1 MRIFTLSILIFFT
14 QAIMAQKPVIL
25 TDFISQESVTD
36 FQIYFYHDPHCE
48 MDAPTAFSPR
58 YATNFKR
65 LDFSDSSLKIDEID
79 LDDCLWFRF
88 IFDNRS
94 VKQLSYHLQPNIFS
108 TFSEF
113 RLYQKFDNGIINER
127 ISGFDIL
134 PGDKDVNISGSDD
147 LRFFVTPGTVDTVYL
162 YASLSEESILTDL
175 TFSISTHDSVIAKDR
190 SRRLTFGIF
199 LGIMIIMI
207 LYHLPLYLKMRE
219 VSYLYYIFYIIAFI
233 GFFINKEG
241 YIYEI
246 TPQFTSAPI
255 NTFLLEIFLLFF
267 LLFGRSYLD
276 TAKTIPTWDRILLMA
291 IGFIISGLVLSFVM
305 IALTNNGHY
314 IPYFLQIIGLSIN
327 IISAVASMFLAIMP
341 AFILR
346 KQHFGPAPYFLI
358 ANIFLIL
365 GAVLLF
371 LFNDFPIG
379 KHGLEI
385 GVTLQI
391 VTFSVGL
398 GEKINLLKK
407 DRELAQRRIIDQ
419 LRENAALKDKVNR
432 ELEGMVKER
441 TKEIRMQKDHI
452 EKQNKEIKYSFDYA
466 KRIQSTVLPTNEV
479 FENLFA
485 ENFIFFKPRDIV
497 SGDFYW
503 ISQKENKIIITASD
517 CTGHG
522 VPGSLMSMLGI
533 TMLHEIVNEKDVTQS
548 DKILNELRQSIA
560 RTLKQ
565 EGKPGEQK
573 DGMDMV
579 LLIYDRSTRE
589 LEFSGAN
596 NPMYIIRDG
605 EMIEYKGNN
614 MPVAYYDN
622 MTPFT
627 RHTIQMKQGDRV
639 YLFSDGF
646 PDQFGGPKG
655 KKFKYKPF
663 KELLLEVHERP
674 MEEQERIL
682 KMVFDEWKGNLDQ
695 IDDVLVMGL
704 RF

>member
-1 MRIFTLSILIFFT
+1 MRILTLSIFLFIT
-14 QAIMAQKPVIL
+14 QAIIAQKPVIL
-25 TDFISQESVTD
+25 TDYISQESITD
-36 FQIYFYHDPHCE
+36 FQIFFYHDPHCE
-48 MDAPTAFSPR
+48 MDIQTAYSPR
-58 YATNFKR
+58 YTNNFRR
-65 LDFSDSSLKIDEID
+65 LDFSDTTLNIDEIN

-94 VKQLSYHLQPNIFS
+94 VKQLSFHLQPNIFS
-108 TFSEF
+108 TFGEF

-127 ISGFDIL
+127 ISGFNIL

-147 LRFFVTPGTVDTVYL
+147 LRFFVTPGKLDTVYL
-162 YASLSEESILTDL
+162 YASLAEESVLADL
-175 TFSISTHDSVIAKDR
+175 TFSVSTHDSVISKDR

-207 LYHLPLYLKMRE
+207 LYHLPLYLQMRE
-219 VSYLYYIFYIIAFI
+219 VSYLYYIFYIVAFI

-241 YIYEI
+241 YIYEL
-246 TPQFTSAPI
+246 TPQFTSAPL

-276 TAKTIPTWDRILLMA
+276 TAKSLQAWDRILLMA
-291 IGFIISGLVLSFVM
+291 IGFIIGGLVLSFVT
-305 IALTNNGHY
+305 IALTSSGHY
-314 IPYFLQIIGLSIN
+314 VPYFIQIIGLSIN
-327 IISAVASMFLAIMP
+327 IISALASLFLAILP

-346 KQHFGPAPYFLI
+346 KLHFGPARYFLI
-358 ANIFLIL
+358 ANIFLIM
-365 GAVLLF
+365 GAALLF
-371 LFNDFPIG
+371 FFNDFPIG

-398 GEKINLLKK
+398 GEKINVLKK

-419 LRENAALKDKVNR
+419 LRENATLKDKVNR
-432 ELEGMVKER
+432 ELEDKVKER
-441 TKEIRMQKDHI
+441 TQEIRNQKDQI

-479 FENLFA
+479 FEDLFA

-503 ISQKENKIIITASD
+503 ISQKENKIFITASD

-533 TMLHEIVNEKDVTQS
+533 TMLHEIVNEKDFNSS
-548 DKILNELRQSIA
+548 DEILNELRSNIA

-579 LLIYDRSTRE
+579 LLIYDLKTRKM
-589 LEFSGAN
+589 EFSGAN
-596 NPMYIIRDG
+596 NPIYIIRDG

-614 MPVAYYDN
+614 MPVAFYDN

-627 RHTIQMKQGDRV
+627 RHTIQMNQGDRV

-646 PDQFGGPKG
+646 PDQFGGPNG
-655 KKFKYKPF
+655 KKFMYKPF
-663 KELLLEVHERP
+663 KALLLEVHERP

>member
-1 MRIFTLSILIFFT
+1 MRLFLLSICFLLT
-14 QAIMAQKPVIL
+14 QSIMAQKPVIL
-25 TDFISQESVTD
+25 TDFISQESITD
-36 FQIYFYHDPHCE
+36 FQLYFYHDPHCK
-48 MDAPTAFSPR
+48 MDAPVAFSQI
-58 YATNFKR
+58 YAEKFQR
-65 LDFSDSSLKIDEID
+65 LDFSNEKLNIDQIKPE
-79 LDDCLWFRF
+79 DCLWFRF
-88 IFDNRS
+88 IFENRS
-94 VKQLSYHLQPNIFS
+94 SKQISFHLQPNIFS
-108 TFSEF
+108 IFGEF
-113 RLYQKFDNGIINER
+113 KLYQKFDNGIINER
-127 ISGFDIL
+127 RSGFNVL
-134 PGDKDVNISGSDD
+134 PSNKDVNISGSDD
-147 LRFFVTPGTVDTVYL
+147 LRFFITPGDSDTIYL
-162 YASLSEESILTDL
+162 HATLSEESKLSDL
-175 TFSISTHDSVIAKDR
+175 TFTISTHDSVLKKDK
-190 SRRLTFGIF
+190 SRRLLFGIF

-207 LYHLPLYLKMRE
+207 LYHIPLYIQVRE
-219 VSYLYYIFYIIAFI
+219 VSYLYYIFYILAFIAF
-233 GFFINKEG
+233 FVNKEG

-246 TPQFTSAPI
+246 TPQFTNAPI
-255 NTFLLEIFLLFF
+255 NIFLLQIFLLFF
-267 LLFGRSYLD
+267 LLFGRAYLD
-276 TAKTIPTWDRILLMA
+276 TAKTLQTWDRILVMT
-291 IGFIISGLVLSFVM
+291 IGFIISGLVLNVVM
-305 IALTNNGHY
+305 IALSNKGHY
-314 IPYFLQIIGLSIN
+314 IPDFIQLIALSIN
-327 IISAVASMFLAIMP
+327 IISAPASLFLAALP

-346 KQHFGPAPYFLI
+346 KKHFGPARYFLI
-358 ANIFLIL
+358 ANVFLIL
-365 GAVLLF
+365 GALLLF
-371 LFNDFPIG
+371 LFNDFSIG

-398 GEKINLLKK
+398 GEKINVLKK
-407 DRELAQRRIIDQ
+407 DRELAQRKIIDQ
-419 LRENAALKDKVNR
+419 LRENAGLKDKVNR
-432 ELEGMVKER
+432 ELEDKVRER
-441 TKEIRMQKDHI
+441 TKEIRSQKDQI
-452 EKQNKEIKYSFDYA
+452 ERQNKEIKYSFDYA

-503 ISQKENKIIITASD
+503 ISQKGSKIFITASD

-533 TMLHEIVNEKDVTQS
+533 TMLHEIVNEKNFSRS
-548 DKILNELRQSIA
+548 DEILNELRLNIA

-579 LLIYDRSTRE
+579 LLIYDRTTRKM
-589 LEFSGAN
+589 EFSGAN

-639 YLFSDGF
+639 YMFSDGF
-646 PDQFGGPKG
+646 PDQFGGPLG
-655 KKFKYKPF
+655 KKFKYRPF
-663 KELLLEVHERP
+663 KDLLLEVHERP
-674 MEEQERIL
+674 MEEQKRIL

>member
-1 MRIFTLSILIFFT
+1 MRLITLSICLLLA
-14 QAIMAQKPVIL
+14 QSIMAQKPVIL
-25 TDFISQESVTD
+25 TDFISQESITD
-36 FQIYFYHDPHCE
+36 YQFYFYHDPHCE
-48 MDAPTAFSPR
+48 MDAPVAFSPR
-58 YATNFKR
+58 YANNFRR
-65 LDFSDSSLKIDEID
+65 LDFSDSLLHIDEID
-79 LDDCLWFRF
+79 MNDCIWLRF

-94 VKQLSYHLQPNIFS
+94 VKQLSFHLQPNIFT

-127 ISGFDIL
+127 ISGFDVR

-147 LRFFVTPGTVDTVYL
+147 LRFFVNPGSVDTIYL
-162 YASLSEESILTDL
+162 YARLSEESILTDL
-175 TFSISTHDSVIAKDR
+175 TFSVSTHDSVIHKDR

-199 LGIMIIMI
+199 LGILIIMI
-207 LYHLPLYLKMRE
+207 LYHIPLYIKMRE

-241 YIYEI
+241 YVYEI
-246 TPQFTSAPI
+246 TPQFTTAPL
-255 NTFLLEIFLLFF
+255 NTFLLQIFLLSF

-276 TAKTIPTWDRILLMA
+276 TAKTLKEWDRILKMA

-305 IALTNNGHY
+305 IALTSKGHY
-314 IPYFLQIIGLSIN
+314 IPDFIQIIGLSIN
-327 IISAVASMFLAIMP
+327 IISALASLFLAILP

-346 KQHFGPAPYFLI
+346 KKHFGPARYFLI
-358 ANIFLIL
+358 ANVFLIM

-371 LFNDFPIG
+371 IFNDYPVG

-398 GEKINLLKK
+398 AEKINLLKK
-407 DRELAQRRIIDQ
+407 DREIAQRRIIDQ
-419 LRENAALKDKVNR
+419 LRENTALKDKVNR
-432 ELEGMVKER
+432 ELEDKVKER
-441 TKEIRMQKDHI
+441 TKEIRTQKEQI

-466 KRIQSTVLPTNEV
+466 KRIQSTVLPRTDV

-485 ENFIFFKPRDIV
+485 EFFIFFKPRDIV

-503 ISQKENKIIITASD
+503 ISQKENKIFITASD

-533 TMLHEIVNEKDVTQS
+533 TMLHEIVNEKNISRS
-548 DKILNELRQSIA
+548 DEILNELRLNIA

-579 LLIYDRSTRE
+579 LLIYDRTTRE
-589 LEFSGAN
+589 MEFSGAN

-622 MTPFT
+622 MTDFT
-627 RHTIQMKQGDRV
+627 RHTLQMKQGDRV

-646 PDQFGGPKG
+646 PDQFGGPNG

>member
-1 MRIFTLSILIFFT
+1 M
-14 QAIMAQKPVIL
+14 
-25 TDFISQESVTD
+25 
-36 FQIYFYHDPHCE
+36 
-48 MDAPTAFSPR
+48 
-58 YATNFKR
+58 
-65 LDFSDSSLKIDEID
+65 
-79 LDDCLWFRF
+79 
-88 IFDNRS
+88 
-94 VKQLSYHLQPNIFS
+94 
-108 TFSEF
+108 
-113 RLYQKFDNGIINER
+113 
-127 ISGFDIL
+127 
-134 PGDKDVNISGSDD
+134 
-147 LRFFVTPGTVDTVYL
+147 
-162 YASLSEESILTDL
+162 
-175 TFSISTHDSVIAKDR
+175 
-190 SRRLTFGIF
+190 
-199 LGIMIIMI
+199 
-207 LYHLPLYLKMRE
+207 
-219 VSYLYYIFYIIAFI
+219 
-233 GFFINKEG
+233 
-241 YIYEI
+241 
-246 TPQFTSAPI
+246 
-255 NTFLLEIFLLFF
+255 
-267 LLFGRSYLD
+267 
-276 TAKTIPTWDRILLMA
+276 
-291 IGFIISGLVLSFVM
+291 
-305 IALTNNGHY
+305 
-314 IPYFLQIIGLSIN
+314 
-327 IISAVASMFLAIMP
+327 
-341 AFILR
+341 
-346 KQHFGPAPYFLI
+346 
-358 ANIFLIL
+358 
-365 GAVLLF
+365 
-371 LFNDFPIG
+371 
-379 KHGLEI
+379 
-385 GVTLQI
+385 
-391 VTFSVGL
+391 
-398 GEKINLLKK
+398 KK

-432 ELEGMVKER
+432 ELEDKVKER
-441 TKEIRMQKDHI
+441 TKEIRTQKEFI

-503 ISQKENKIIITASD
+503 VSQKENKIILTASD

-548 DKILNELRQSIA
+548 DEILNELRVSIA

-579 LLIYDRSTRE
+579 LLIYDRATRE

-605 EMIEYKGNN
+605 EMIEYKGDN

-663 KELLLEVHERP
+663 KELLLEVHERS

>member
-1 MRIFTLSILIFFT
+1 MRILIMSIFLLLT
-14 QAIMAQKPVIL
+14 QISVAQKPVIL
-25 TDFISQESVTD
+25 SDFVSQESITD
-36 FQIYFYHDPHCE
+36 FQIYFYHDRDCE
-48 MDAPTAFSPR
+48 MDAPVAFSSLYPN
-58 YATNFKR
+58 NFQR
-65 LDFSDSSLKIDEID
+65 LDFSDVLMGYDAIGP
-79 LDDCLWFRF
+79 DDCLWFRF

-94 VKQLSYHLQPNIFS
+94 VRQISFLLQPNIFS
-108 TFSEF
+108 TFGEF
-113 RLYQKFDNGIINER
+113 RLYQRYSTGIINER
-127 ISGFDIL
+127 VSGFDVF
-134 PGDKDVNISGSDD
+134 PTDKDVNISGSDD
-147 LRFFVTPGTVDTVYL
+147 LRFYVTPGTIDTVYL
-162 YASLSEESILTDL
+162 CAKLSEESRLPDL
-175 TFSISTHDSVIAKDR
+175 TFTVSTHESVLQKDR

-199 LGIMIIMI
+199 FGIMVIMI
-207 LYHLPLYLKMRE
+207 LYHIPLYLKMRE
-219 VSYLYYIFYIIAFI
+219 ISYLYYIIYIVAFI
-233 GFFINKEG
+233 IFFVNKEG
-241 YIYEI
+241 YIYEFL
-246 TPQFTSAPI
+246 PQFTSAPLS
-255 NTFLLEIFLLFF
+255 TLLLQIFLLSF
-267 LLFGRSYLD
+267 LFFGRAYLG
-276 TAKTIPTWDRILLMA
+276 TPKTLQNWDRILIMA
-291 IGFIISGLVLSFVM
+291 IGFIISGLVLNFIM
-305 IALTNNGHY
+305 ITLDSRGHY
-314 IPYFLQIIGLSIN
+314 IPNLLQLIGLSIN
-327 IISAVASMFLAIMP
+327 YISAIGSLFLAILP

-346 KQHFGPAPYFLI
+346 KMQFGPARYFLI

-365 GAVLLF
+365 GIVTVF
-371 LFNDFPIG
+371 IFQEYPVG

-419 LRENAALKDKVNR
+419 LRENAGLKDKVNR
-432 ELEGMVKER
+432 ELEDKVEER
-441 TKEIRMQKDHI
+441 TQEIRLQKEQI

-485 ENFIFFKPRDIV
+485 ENFIFFKPKDIV

-533 TMLHEIVNEKDVTQS
+533 TMLHEIVNEKNVTHS
-548 DKILNELRQSIA
+548 EMILNELRQSIA

-579 LLIYDRSTRE
+579 LLIYDRTTRKM
-589 LEFSGAN
+589 EFSGAN
-596 NPMYIIRDG
+596 NPMYIIRDE

-622 MTPFT
+622 MTDFT

-646 PDQFGGPKG
+646 PDQFGGPAG
-655 KKFKYKPF
+655 KKFMYKPF
-663 KELLLEVHERP
+663 KELLLEIHERP
-674 MEEQERIL
+674 MEEQEKIL
-682 KMVFDEWKGNLDQ
+682 KMVFDEWKGTLDQ